1 MRIGPLVTKPPV
13 MVAPRA
19 TLSETARQ
27 IFERRVGS
35 AVVIGEGAAYGIFTE
50 RDLLRGIAAG
60 ANPLTTTVAEYMTP
74 NAVTVTEAWEVIDAA
89 RLMIE
94 HRFRHLVV
102 LDDAGQLTG
111 ILSLR
116 NMVRALFEER
126 QRIAAG

>member
-13 MVAPRA
+13 MVTPRA
-19 TLSETARQ
+19 TLAETARQ

-35 AVVIGEGAAYGIFTE
+35 AVVSSEGAAYGIFTE
-50 RDLLRGIAAG
+50 RDLLRAVAG
-60 ANPLTTTVAEYMTP
+60 GADPLTTTVGDYMTP

-102 LDDAGQLTG
+102 LDDTGQLTG

-116 NMVRALFEER
+116 NMVRALVEER